1 MMIFVLESH
10 EGGSTMF
17 PIDKGRLDNQS
28 RLPNAKTQPLT
39 TNSTVFDYV
48 KLALVNL
55 AETVTGLH
63 IYDGAHWASNI
74 DRWQSN
80 LNSDNR
86 TTYKRGTIVFLDL
99 GSQNFKYEPSYT
111 HACII
116 IAERRNSILVVP
128 CSTKKFGSGYPDIID
143 ATTADGFNRDT
154 GIQSESFRWVSKNRV
169 VSSTGKKVSATIL
182 NQLDEVLLSFA
193 PSVRLKIKKLEADAK
208 CLSEDKAALEEENE
222 DLKEKI
228 KALEQKLDSFSVS
241 ASK

>member
-1 MMIFVLESH
+1 
-10 EGGSTMF
+10 MF
-17 PIDKGRLDNQS
+17 PIDKSRLDHQS

-39 TNSTVFDYV
+39 TNSTVFDNV

-80 LNSDNR
+80 LTSDNR

-116 IAERRNSILVVP
+116 IAERRNSILIVP
-128 CSTKKFGSGYPDIID
+128 CSTKKYGSGYSDIID

-169 VSSTGKKVSATIL
+169 VSSTGKKVSPAIL
-182 NQLDEVLLSFA
+182 DQLDEVLLSFA
-193 PSVRLKIKKLEADAK
+193 PSVRLKIKKLEADINT
-208 CLSEDKAALEEENE
+208 LSADKVSLEKEKATLEAENE
-222 DLKEKI
+222 DLKKKL
-228 KALEQKLDSFSVS
+228 KALEQCLDDSSLS

>member
-1 MMIFVLESH
+1 MIFVLESH

-193 PSVRLKIKKLEADAK
+193 PSVRLKIKKLEADVK
-208 CLSEDKAALEEENE
+208 SLSEDKAALEEENQ